1 MKKTFKLFLTLA
13 LLAVMNLSS
22 VAQNIQMHYDFGRQL
37 YDENATRPEFT
48 TTVEMFRA
56 DKWGS
61 TFFFVDM
68 DYANNEVSSAYWEI
82 ARELKFWQ
90 APVSL
95 HLEYNGGL
103 NYIKDAYLVG
113 ATYGWNAKDF
123 SKGWT
128 FTPSYKYICDNSDP
142 HNFQLTATW
151 YLNMLDGKLSFTG
164 FADFWREKHMD
175 GEGNAHDYTFIA
187 EPQLWLNFNRFKWA
201 DKDFNLSVGTEVELS
216 NNFALF
222 DGFYAIPTLAVKW
235 EF

>member
-1 MKKTFKLFLTLA
+1 MTKNLKRILLVLSVALVQLTA
-13 LLAVMNLSS
+13 
-22 VAQNIQMHYDFGRQL
+22 VAQNVQLHYDFGRAL
-37 YDENATRPEFT
+37 YDENATRPELT
-48 TTVEMFRA
+48 TTVEMFRP

-68 DYANNEVSSAYWEI
+68 DYADNEVKSAYWEI
-82 ARELKFWQ
+82 TRELKFWK

-95 HLEYNGGL
+95 HVEYNGGL
-103 NYIKDAYLVG
+103 NYIKDAYLAG
-113 ATYGWNAKDF
+113 ATYGWNSKDF

-128 FTPSYKYICDNSDP
+128 FTPMYKYISDNEDP

-151 YLNMLDGKLSFTG
+151 YLHMFDGKLSFTG
-164 FADFWREKHMD
+164 FADFWREKHVD
-175 GEGNAHDYTFIA
+175 SAGNSHDFVFLA

-201 DKDFNLSVGTEVELS
+201 DKDFNLSVGTEVEVS

-222 DGFYAIPTLAVKW
+222 DGFYVIPTLAVKW